1 MNDHP
6 LGVNQKF
13 WEDDI
18 LRELG
23 KICVSFPD
31 KCVKCLPMHVW
42 PIECWEPPGTV
53 KTMGNTY
60 KSPTILRSSKFEDFK
75 FWTALYQASTPK

>member
-31 KCVKCLPMHVW
+31 KCVKCFPNASVAYRVLGAPRYSRDYGQKLQVSNYLQ
-42 PIECWEPPGTV
+42 V
-53 KTMGNTY
+53 
-60 KSPTILRSSKFEDFK
+60 FK
-75 FWTALYQASTPK
+75 I